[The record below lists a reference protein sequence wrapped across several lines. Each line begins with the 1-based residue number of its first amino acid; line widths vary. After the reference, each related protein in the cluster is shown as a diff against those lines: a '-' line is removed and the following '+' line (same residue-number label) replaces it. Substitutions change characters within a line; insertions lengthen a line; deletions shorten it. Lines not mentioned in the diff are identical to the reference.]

1 MTSIRRYRLPLTL
14 LWLTVLW
21 LLLWADLSLAN
32 VATGLIVGAVLL
44 AAAGARPVRRDDDT
58 PVVSLVASLWFVI
71 WVLGKLVQ
79 ANLVLAWEILTP
91 RNRIRTGVVAVPLR
105 TESPTVSMIVA
116 TVITLT
122 PGTLT
127 IEVAG
132 SPPVLYVHVLH
143 LHDLDRVRADLLAIE
158 ALSVR
163 AFGSRRARDQLRRE
177 AER

>member
-1 MTSIRRYRLPLTL
+1 MTRRRYRAPLTL

-21 LLLWADLSLAN
+21 LLLWADLSAAN
-32 VATGLIVGAVLL
+32 IVSGIIVGAVLL
-44 AAAGARPVRRDDDT
+44 AAAGARSIRRDDT
-58 PVVSLVASLWFVI
+58 APIVSPLASLWFVI
-71 WVLGKLVQ
+71 WVLAKLVQ

-105 TESPTVSMIVA
+105 TESPTASMIVA

-127 IEVAG
+127 IDVGG

-143 LHDLDRVRADLLAIE
+143 LHDVDRVRSDLLAIE
-158 ALSVR
+158 WLSVR
-163 AFGSRRARDQLRRE
+163 AFGSRRARAQLRGE
-177 AER
+177 VER